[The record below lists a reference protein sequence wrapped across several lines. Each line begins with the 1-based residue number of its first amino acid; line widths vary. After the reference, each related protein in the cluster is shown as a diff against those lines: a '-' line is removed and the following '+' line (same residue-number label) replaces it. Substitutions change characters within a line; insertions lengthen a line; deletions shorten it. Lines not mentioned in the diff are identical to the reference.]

1 MSSETN
7 PQIEK
12 TLDELAELICQSL
25 KGEESELLER
35 RDQLLKTL
43 VMSGFVWKADR
54 TVMQQV
60 EERVKDLCVEPAM
73 HRGGAISSAT
83 SDLQKR
89 FEEIASFESNTP
101 ANAKSP
107 ADEAPPQA
115 ANISSARE
123 A

>member
-1 MSSETN
+1 MNSETN

-25 KGEESELLER
+25 KGEQSELLER

-60 EERVKDLCVEPAM
+60 EERVKDLCREPAM

-101 ANAKSP
+101 ANAQSP
-107 ADEAPPQA
+107 AE
-115 ANISSARE
+115 
-123 A
+123 